1 MTDMARVQASSRGEA
16 RRPYGERWGQKE
28 SGSREES
35 RSSRGRWG
43 LLAQNYCCSMFQTPK
58 AELGSGE
65 ISPIELRHGRP
76 GRDSSFFFA
85 WFRLL
90 SMGLPQC

>member
-1 MTDMARVQASSRGEA
+1 
-16 RRPYGERWGQKE
+16 
-28 SGSREES
+28 
-35 RSSRGRWG
+35 
-43 LLAQNYCCSMFQTPK
+43 MFQTPK